1 MKQLL
6 KRLLFFPLSLCLSAQ
21 LCLPVQAADPEGMPD
36 LSDPEQL
43 LDAYIRT
50 VGGHSARYCCMPLV
64 VIGIPPAQVEA
75 VWP

>member
-6 KRLLFFPLSLCLSAQ
+6 KRFLSTAFCIGLSAT
-21 LCLPVQAADPEGMPD
+21 LCVPTHAADPEGMPD

-50 VGGHSARYCCMPLV
+50 VGDTSGLSLIH
-64 VIGIPPAQVEA
+64 I
-75 VWP
+75 

>member
-6 KRLLFFPLSLCLSAQ
+6 KRFLSTAFCIGLSAQ

-36 LSDPEQL
+36 LRDPEQL

-50 VGGHSARYCCMPLV
+50 VGDTSGKEVLLYA
-64 VIGIPPAQVEA
+64 
-75 VWP
+75 